1 MAITFNPQES
11 YPQNQTNNFPI
22 GEEIILEFSNLVDL
36 KSAKEAIIIYG
47 DDSDRTIIGDSTY
60 LNDFN
65 DIKNFLR
72 SPGEK
77 GYVEVSTEVFD
88 VDGSGDVLNNTY
100 FEKPANQTSIVVIKP
115 KKLLEANKE
124 HILYILGSAVESI
137 EGLTSKHIGNALSV
151 RTIYDPKN
159 TTTNAL
165 DDRLKL
171 HGTYT
176 GSTEETLNI
185 RIVTAGNGSNAKY
198 IWWFSDEQ
206 QPQPSGRR
214 LNKTSQRWRN
224 LDRGVVIKFLGGE
237 FELDDV
243 IQVKVYPKDKL
254 ETSYKLTFNTS
265 TEDLVTK
272 PAHVSTSDIG
282 VSDQIPSVTVS
293 NNEPL
298 RIIDM
303 QPRNG
308 SVNNSL
314 DTNKITITFNQ
325 NIDST
330 TAIQEYIKLY
340 KQNVSGSYHKQ
351 NQLQKLPKEITV
363 DNNKIILEF

>member
-36 KSAKEAIIIYG
+36 KSAKDAIIIYG

-60 LNDFN
+60 LNDFS

-77 GYVEVSTEVFD
+77 GYVEVSTEVLD
-88 VDGSGDVLNNTY
+88 VNANGDVLGNTY

-137 EGLTSKHIGNALSV
+137 EGLSNKHIGNALSV

-159 TTTNAL
+159 VATNSL
-165 DDRLKL
+165 DTRLKL
-171 HGTYT
+171 HGTYK
-176 GSTEETLNI
+176 GDTEETLNI
-185 RIVTAGNGSNAKY
+185 KIVSAGNGSQAKY

-214 LNKTSQRWRN
+214 LNKTTQRWRN
-224 LDRGVVIKFLGGE
+224 LNRGVVIKFLGGE
-237 FELDDV
+237 FQLNET

-282 VSDQIPSVTVS
+282 VSDQIPSLSTS
-293 NNEPL
+293 SNEPL
-298 RIIDM
+298 LIVDVS
-303 QPRNG
+303 PRNG
-308 SVNNSL
+308 SVNNPL
-314 DTNKITITFNQ
+314 DTNKVTITFNQ

-330 TAIQEYIKLY
+330 TATQDNIKMF
-340 KQNVSGSYHKQ
+340 KQNVSGFFN
-351 NQLQKLPKEITV
+351 NQKEPQKMPKEIIIE
-363 DNNKIILEF
+363 NNKIILEF